1 MRFLDLELS
10 LYWVE
15 TLRNIGIGQM
25 YFVYREIVCM
35 HEREK
40 AGAFFP
46 ALKKLN
52 ITLQF
57 NL

>member
-25 YFVYREIVCM
+25 YFVHREIVCM
-35 HEREK
+35 HERESR
-40 AGAFFP
+40 GI
-46 ALKKLN
+46 LSSIKKIIKYY
-52 ITLQF
+52 ITV
-57 NL
+57 